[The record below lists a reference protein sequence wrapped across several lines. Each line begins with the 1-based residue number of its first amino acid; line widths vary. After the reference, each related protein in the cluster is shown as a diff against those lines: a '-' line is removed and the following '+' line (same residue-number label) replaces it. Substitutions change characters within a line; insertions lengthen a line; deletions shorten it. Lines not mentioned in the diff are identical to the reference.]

1 MRYCSRPRNMRLL
14 ITASTSYSSSP
25 STRTGSGGGRLQ
37 RLEIGSGGAANSL
50 TTGKMGGGGSW
61 TAVGGDSRHSL
72 QHDALRH
79 RGPENGVLA
88 FWMVSK
94 SGCRFR
100 LSRLYLWER
109 TPGQVPDVC
118 CSSETCHPEPWLMR
132 TSPLSVRS
140 ASDL

>member
-25 STRTGSGGGRLQ
+25 STRTGSGGGRL
-37 RLEIGSGGAANSL
+37 RRPEIGSGGAANSL
-50 TTGKMGGGGSW
+50 TTGKTGWRRLMDGG
-61 TAVGGDSRHSL
+61 RHTL
-72 QHDALRH
+72 QHGALQH
-79 RGPENGVLA
+79 RGLESDVLA
-88 FWMVSK
+88 FWTGLK

-100 LSRLYLWER
+100 LSRLYLRER
-109 TPGQVPDVC
+109 TLGRVLDVC